1 VQRSDDE
8 EALIDLF
15 LDNKADV
22 NAIGGVNSTPL
33 GAAVVAGEPGI
44 VKTLLGKGADPNLV
58 WERSGRS
65 PLFLACQTQDM
76 DDINMLLEAGAD
88 VHLATK
94 RGSILQSAAIGYEDG
109 CVEVI
114 ERILEA
120 GAEVNA
126 KTIGPYGTAL
136 HAATTKGN
144 IAAVTC
150 LLEHGADAHMKAGNF
165 GSVLQA
171 AAFIGSISLIRLLIK
186 HGADVNM
193 LAGRYRTALQAAC
206 VAGRAQTAKLLLD
219 HGAEVNITGGLYG
232 TALNAACNSGNL
244 TIVRLLLARGAD
256 PTVRGGWYG
265 SAFATAILFHKIDI
279 AKALVQFQREK
290 SGDLKD
296 MLDIGREKPNWKW
309 IFDGAEE
316 MVKEVI
322 EDEEEMEAWS
332 ESEIVVEDEG
342 GEDEWEDEDEDDEE
356 EQEDDGDGDQT
367 ETGET
372 EEDGDESSDE
382 SLVPSK
388 ADSGVVLEGFH
399 QKGKDEK
406 KKVNKDNGLDFS
418 WLKVEDIINSD

>member
-1 VQRSDDE
+1 
-8 EALIDLF
+8 
-15 LDNKADV
+15 
-22 NAIGGVNSTPL
+22 
-33 GAAVVAGEPGI
+33 
-44 VKTLLGKGADPNLV
+44 
-58 WERSGRS
+58 
-65 PLFLACQTQDM
+65 M
-76 DDINMLLEAGAD
+76 
-88 VHLATK
+88 
-94 RGSILQSAAIGYEDG
+94 
-109 CVEVI
+109 
-114 ERILEA
+114 
-120 GAEVNA
+120 
-126 KTIGPYGTAL
+126 
-136 HAATTKGN
+136 
-144 IAAVTC
+144 
-150 LLEHGADAHMKAGNF
+150 
-165 GSVLQA
+165 
-171 AAFIGSISLIRLLIK
+171 
-186 HGADVNM
+186 
-193 LAGRYRTALQAAC
+193 
-206 VAGRAQTAKLLLD
+206 
-219 HGAEVNITGGLYG
+219 
-232 TALNAACNSGNL
+232 
-244 TIVRLLLARGAD
+244 
-256 PTVRGGWYG
+256 
-265 SAFATAILFHKIDI
+265 FHKIDI